1 MFVGPAIV
9 TALVQARGWRV
20 FRDPRVWV
28 SGVVPLALTAAWYW
42 HAHEIFVRTGLT
54 MGILGA
60 PTKFYPAYVSP
71 GPWPSIYSKWSTS
84 ALLADPEF
92 YRRMFMRFYH
102 LLLLPVGFVGA
113 LLGALVWRG
122 RGRAVL
128 AVWLVSNIVFFF
140 IAGEVHRVH
149 EYYQLPFVVIAAIYF
164 GAVAWPVFDGAW
176 LRSHL
181 GDGLRPVVLAAV
193 VLTAAGVSS
202 FYASGVTESHF
213 APRGMAQE
221 MLQAGQA
228 IDAVTADNDLAIVV
242 DSYGIMS
249 PILLYF
255 AHLKGW
261 SFDPGDLSPEVVDN
275 LRRLGARYFITTQW
289 SHLARARPD
298 ATSFLERYE
307 EVAVPGVPRDT
318 VVRDLRRSR

>member
-1 MFVGPAIV
+1 M
-9 TALVQARGWRV
+9 

-28 SGVVPLALTAAWYW
+28 TGVVPLALTAAWYW
-42 HAHEIFVRTGLT
+42 HAHEIFLRTGLT

-122 RGRAVL
+122 WGRVVLGGLAGLERRVLLHRRRSAPRPRVLPVAVRRHRRDLLRRGGL
-128 AVWLVSNIVFFF
+128 AGVRR
-140 IAGEVHRVH
+140 RV
-149 EYYQLPFVVIAAIYF
+149 AAI
-164 GAVAWPVFDGAW
+164 A
-176 LRSHL
+176 RL
-181 GDGLRPVVLAAV
+181 GDGLRPVGRGGRALTVAAI
-193 VLTAAGVSS
+193 AS

-213 APRGMAQE
+213 APRGMARE
-221 MLQAGQA
+221 DVQAGQA
-228 IDAVTADNDLAIVV
+228 IDAVTADNDLAVVV
-242 DSYGIMS
+242 DDYGIMS

-275 LRRLGARYFITTQW
+275 LRRLGARYFVTTQW
-289 SHLARARPD
+289 SRSDARAPE
-298 ATSFLERYE
+298 ATASSSATR
-307 EVAVPGVPRDT
+307 T
-318 VVRDLRRSR
+318 